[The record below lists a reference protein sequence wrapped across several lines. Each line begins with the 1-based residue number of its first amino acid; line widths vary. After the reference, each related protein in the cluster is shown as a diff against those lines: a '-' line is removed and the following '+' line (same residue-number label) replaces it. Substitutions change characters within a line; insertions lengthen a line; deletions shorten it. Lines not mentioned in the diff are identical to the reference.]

1 MNPQSILES
10 LILNRK
16 SLRFGFTLVELLVVM
31 AIISILVTLVTVT
44 IGPVQRKSRDAK
56 RKADLNHFITG
67 LKLFESDFKVFPN
80 HTFYLG
86 KSADAGAAN
95 SNFELGPDLA
105 SCSSLT
111 PLLGHPQNFAADAN
125 FNFVTRTQAEW
136 ATSSTYDSLL
146 LKPGFASVNQF
157 LICLKYA
164 DRAFDDATFTGANDY
179 QYRINYDYTEFLVS
193 AQLENGND
201 KEGISQLFTGGG
213 NLGEMM
219 DPKRYFEGNGRNA
232 RQLDD
237 DSNRDDAVAEGGFYN
252 FDINGGTALD
262 GRYFYQC
269 VKDSA
274 NLSISRDNRSDLTKV
289 PITTD
294 TSGSWVLN
302 SGCKQD
308 VSADANAVA
317 IQSW

>member
-1 MNPQSILES
+1 MIKTKNIS
-10 LILNRK
+10 
-16 SLRFGFTLVELLVVM
+16 GFTLVELLVVM

-56 RKADLNHFITG
+56 RKADLNYFVTG

-86 KSADAGAAN
+86 KSTDTGAAN

-105 SCSSLT
+105 SCSSLA
-111 PLLGHPQNFAADAN
+111 PGLGHPSGFAATTAFTAPSPTPAWGN
-125 FNFVTRTQAEW
+125 NT
-136 ATSSTYDSLL
+136 TYDDLIL
-146 LKPGFASVNQF
+146 RPGFASVNQF

-164 DRAFDDATFTGANDY
+164 DRVLADSTFTGVNGY
-179 QYRINYDYTEFLVS
+179 HYRLNYDYTEFLVS

-201 KEGISQLFTGGG
+201 KEGINQLFTGGG
-213 NLGEMM
+213 NLGEIMN
-219 DPKRYFEGNGRNA
+219 PKRYFEGNGRNA

-237 DSNRDDAVAEGGFYN
+237 DSNRQNNLTDPAKGFYL
-252 FDINGGTALD
+252 FATASEAGTDLD
-262 GRYFYQC
+262 GKYFYQC

-274 NLSISRDNRSDLTKV
+274 GAQITRDTRSDATKNPV
-289 PITTD
+289 ITD
-294 TSGSWVLN
+294 SSGNWAVN
-302 SGCKQD
+302 SSCQPTIPSGDGNK
-308 VSADANAVA
+308 VA